1 MADMIADLKHKV
13 GKSMSRLRQMNLIGC
28 RLLWRVMRGVFRGY

>member
-13 GKSMSRLRQMNLIGC
+13 GKSISRLRQMNLIGC
-28 RLLWRVMRGVFRGY
+28 RLLWRVMRGFFRMY